1 VLTDPS
7 EKGKTR
13 GLSGVFGGH
22 SKEMLVIR
30 LLKTLTDPRLM
41 LMAIA
46 TAVVLG
52 EVVGSDAPEGSE
64 DRAGVVAQ
72 P

>member
-1 VLTDPS
+1 
-7 EKGKTR
+7 
-13 GLSGVFGGH
+13 
-22 SKEMLVIR
+22 MLVIR
-30 LLKTLTDPRLM
+30 LLTILTDPRLM

-52 EVVGSDAPEGSE
+52 EVMGSDALEGTE
-64 DRAGVVAQ
+64 DRAGVVAR